1 MNTTYDVLKIKH
13 SINSKQ
19 QHQGQHQGQP
29 HGRQEQIT
37 NYNEP
42 EEITIPDYT
51 LPYQDVKCMEFIQ
64 STEIKYIKDSS
75 MLNGFFGMSNLPKRT
90 IEYSFQTPNY
100 PSPYPLNIECIKVIA
115 APTDQHRIVLHFR
128 GTFELEPESH
138 CTTDFLEIRDGAFG
152 FTTLLGRFCSKQVPD
167 LGAGLISTGQYMWLR
182 FHSDSTIAHRGFQAV
197 YRFIQTDVQFQIN
210 LQPGQAWKLDEQ
222 YLLMKMEKLSSKIQ
236 QLPLEVALDIRS
248 TNGTYIML
256 HINHV
261 QVPQSA
267 AWSCQPE
274 STFTKLTRIK
284 CLTGE
289 PIVFGLEKKINGND
303 VTDSGLNK
311 LSLQDPSSIIDGQ
324 HTFFEVYP
332 GKTISQFVPPCPK
345 IIRFCDKTIGLLKL
359 PKNHGSDRDFYI
371 RYPRLII
378 RIVIASPYLKPD
390 LLDTIKTRRDLKYN
404 DDYQYYYYYNNFSSN
419 NSLEKSYMNDS
430 SVSLHHHRR
439 RRQTVNDNK
448 INEKLQEYMP
458 KFVFILTSLKRKS
471 IDGKPCVKDW
481 EACDSEVCIPKRL
494 WCDDIINCPQWQ
506 DEGGHCTRSSLH
518 SNVLGPDGQ
527 LIQDTSK
534 SAFELRKEQEQ
545 LEAEAERLAAQKLHL
560 SILATLGLI
569 LLIVTSTCIFMTIRR
584 RRRETARQFIKSKED
599 EQNIQSSKMNDRRL
613 QRLNHVMS
621 TGALLERNIQYSNTT
636 HNSSINNNQS
646 MMMMRE
652 LKSMK
657 KSDSRNTTMIWNS
670 TDSIHAPL
678 LWQRKGENIK
688 LPSSS
693 QCQMNSQKNLIKYS
707 LIKTKGNNN
716 NSDEKVSK
724 KKINSMKQC
733 SIEKET
739 IECIPLQDTN
749 TTNTIKSSIGNVNKL
764 MNESISLPNTTI
776 SSVRTMTNILHDKSI
791 QPLSLTHTYGSYPI
805 TSYEQNDICE
815 WNKHTLVQKRMIEQ
829 QQQEQIKRS
838 GNKTESHS
846 VLSSPQ
852 NHRNWIA
859 TNIYPKIDKQL
870 PIITNTQLSQTDHNL
885 KQKISNINS
894 TINRTQSWGGGLRY
908 NNNNN
913 VHIYCE
919 QDNQSPSIH
928 KIQYLRHFKPSQL
941 SSIPKCQLYSVS
953 NSQEH
958 LYRIKR
964 SDTYVSM
971 PDVNGLHDNNNQF
984 TNYHH
989 KMFMNTKQFIPTTST
1004 SLTYGVGLINI
1015 VTSSTTTCTGQFI
1028 TSSSKD
1034 YRPPQAKRP
1043 RIINSLISSTITSNN
1058 DNTNNKIS
1066 WYVCH

>member
-1 MNTTYDVLKIKH
+1 MDLLILLLNLNKIQSNFINQSNMSFNKNISYNLYNNSNIKNQYIIDYH
-13 SINSKQ
+13 SYHNISNIQIIHKIERRSNSKQ

-197 YRFIQTDVQFQIN
+197 YRFIQTGSHKPTDSVSHVQFQIN

-621 TGALLERNIQYSNTT
+621 TGALLERSN
-636 HNSSINNNQS
+636 H
-646 MMMMRE
+646 
-652 LKSMK
+652 L
-657 KSDSRNTTMIWNS
+657 
-670 TDSIHAPL
+670 
-678 LWQRKGENIK
+678 
-688 LPSSS
+688 
-693 QCQMNSQKNLIKYS
+693 
-707 LIKTKGNNN
+707 
-716 NSDEKVSK
+716 
-724 KKINSMKQC
+724 
-733 SIEKET
+733 
-739 IECIPLQDTN
+739 
-749 TTNTIKSSIGNVNKL
+749 NK
-764 MNESISLPNTTI
+764 
-776 SSVRTMTNILHDKSI
+776 D
-791 QPLSLTHTYGSYPI
+791 
-805 TSYEQNDICE
+805 
-815 WNKHTLVQKRMIEQ
+815 
-829 QQQEQIKRS
+829 
-838 GNKTESHS
+838 
-846 VLSSPQ
+846 
-852 NHRNWIA
+852 
-859 TNIYPKIDKQL
+859 
-870 PIITNTQLSQTDHNL
+870 
-885 KQKISNINS
+885 
-894 TINRTQSWGGGLRY
+894 

-913 VHIYCE
+913 
-919 QDNQSPSIH
+919 
-928 KIQYLRHFKPSQL
+928 K
-941 SSIPKCQLYSVS
+941 
-953 NSQEH
+953 
-958 LYRIKR
+958 
-964 SDTYVSM
+964 
-971 PDVNGLHDNNNQF
+971 
-984 TNYHH
+984 
-989 KMFMNTKQFIPTTST
+989 
-1004 SLTYGVGLINI
+1004 
-1015 VTSSTTTCTGQFI
+1015 
-1028 TSSSKD
+1028 
-1034 YRPPQAKRP
+1034 
-1043 RIINSLISSTITSNN
+1043 
-1058 DNTNNKIS
+1058 
-1066 WYVCH
+1066 